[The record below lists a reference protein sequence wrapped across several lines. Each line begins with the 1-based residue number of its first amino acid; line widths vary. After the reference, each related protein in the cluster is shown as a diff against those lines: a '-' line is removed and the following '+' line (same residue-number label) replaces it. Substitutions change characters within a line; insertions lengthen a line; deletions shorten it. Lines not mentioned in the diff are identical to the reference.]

1 MENRSFEQESIS
13 PPPESEADSNRTL
26 ELIEELGRDLDALGE
41 PPPRHGVL
49 KFFRR
54 HLFRGAEN

>member
-1 MENRSFEQESIS
+1 MENRSSEQESIT
-13 PPPESEADSNRTL
+13 PPPESEADANRTL

-41 PPPRHGVL
+41 PQHGVL

-54 HLFRGAEN
+54 HLFRGAKN